1 MPSIKEKYRRF
12 RQWQQQ
18 PFDYQDGHEHHRCCN
33 CGAEFASNY
42 CPRCGQRAILG
53 PINWHNVWQGIL
65 DMWGIGARSLP
76 FSLWQLIWRPG
87 NLIRDY
93 ISGKRM
99 VSFPPVK
106 MLVVMAVLLFLLNSL
121 LGMNYDDIKRGFD
134 ADSNA
139 YEIFQVRI
147 LDWMGRNIS
156 WTVLMGFSLLIIPV
170 WQVFRQ
176 APRLPRHTLP
186 QGYYIQ
192 VFIGVQFLL
201 FMLMVVLLISL
212 IPFLSGE
219 DGSDATSFMGTFALP
234 IMLLVDYKQLFGYG
248 WWGTL
253 WRVLFCAMLSLLICK
268 LLIAAGGVV
277 YYCRGGDQH
286 EIANYAMK
294 CINHLSTI
302 WVLFE
307 IVNVINSR
315 PWQNAHWSKTLWRPV
330 LALVTLLL
338 VAYVSGRLGFDN
350 SFPNVVKSFRQ

>member
-1 MPSIKEKYRRF
+1 MSSLKEKYQRF
-12 RQWQQQ
+12 RQWQEN
-18 PFDYQDGHEHHRCCN
+18 PFRYRDSHARHVCCN
-33 CGAEFASNY
+33 CGAESDNNY
-42 CPRCGQRAILG
+42 CPRCGQKSVHG
-53 PINWHNVWQGIL
+53 PLTWQSVWQGVL
-65 DMWGIGARSLP
+65 DVWGVGTRSLP
-76 FSLWQLIWRPG
+76 YSLWQLLWRPG
-87 NLIRDY
+87 YLIRDY
-93 ISGKRM
+93 ITGKRKA
-99 VSFPPVK
+99 SFPPVK
-106 MLVVMAVLLFLLNSL
+106 MLVVMAVVLFLLNSI
-121 LGMNYDDIKRGFD
+121 LGMNYDGITSGV
-134 ADSNA
+134 DSNA

-186 QGYYIQ
+186 QGFYIQ

-219 DGSDATSFMGTFALP
+219 DGSDATSFMVTFALP

-277 YYCRGGDQH
+277 YYCRGWDQH

-315 PWQNAHWSKTLWRPV
+315 PWQNAHWSKTKTLWRPV

-338 VAYVSGRLGFDN
+338 VAFISMRLGFDN
-350 SFPNVVKSFRQ
+350 SFQHVLKSFTE